1 MDKIDY
7 YHHDEPTKEEFE
19 SDIIK
24 RFNGLEGER
33 IQLERKIH
41 RLQESLSSVKQWIY
55 KTREEAKKAEVDLG
69 D

>member
-7 YHHDEPTKEEFE
+7 YQHDEPTKEEVKSE
-19 SDIIK
+19 IIK
-24 RFNGLEGER
+24 RFNGNVAER

-41 RLQESLSSVKQWIY
+41 QLQERLSQVKQWIWEN
-55 KTREEAKKAEVDLG
+55 REEAKKAEVDLG

>member
-7 YHHDEPTKEEFE
+7 CHRDQPTKEEVE

-24 RFNGLEGER
+24 RFNNLEDER

-41 RLQESLSSVKQWIY
+41 RLQESLSNVNQWICE
-55 KTREEAKKAEVDLG
+55 TREEAKKAEVDLG